1 MRQQTVKIL
10 CAAGVGLATS
20 LAFTALTAPRAEAG
34 ECLAAPKGPA
44 PAGSHWFY
52 RTDHANKR
60 NCWYVRAKDGSST
73 AAASSDST
81 PGGTEVSS
89 NAPAPTSETASAD
102 PTAAPVAAANPAPRL
117 TRNAAPPLHPS
128 VANARAEVP
137 EPAPLRDAAAQDS
150 ATQFP
155 APLPSADPANTPQTG
170 AQSGAQIDGTQSSPV
185 DQRWA
190 DAHASD
196 ATAAASTS
204 DASTKLRTAAQA
216 AIAKGGSPATAA
228 LATAESAT
236 TLIAALLAALA
247 LAGLIVGGLF
257 KLGRR
262 EPTIRRD
269 PTGRPDLWS
278 AAAKSAKRDI
288 VGERLTQDLD
298 LSPPMQPIEPPS
310 WIQAA
315 RQRQTAVVAD
325 HHDGDEIEEL
335 LARAQKRPAA

>member
-1 MRQQTVKIL
+1 MRQQTAKIL
-10 CAAGVGLATS
+10 CATGVGLAAS
-20 LAFTALTAPRAEAG
+20 LAFTALTAPRAEAR

-60 NCWYVRAKDGSST
+60 NCWYVRAKDGSSVAT
-73 AAASSDST
+73 ASSDSA
-81 PGGTEVSS
+81 PDGDESASAAPS
-89 NAPAPTSETASAD
+89 NTASAD
-102 PTAAPVAAANPAPRL
+102 TTAAPAAAATAPARL
-117 TRNAAPPLHPS
+117 TRNAAPLHAS

-137 EPAPLRDAAAQDS
+137 TEPTPLRDAAAQDS
-150 ATQFP
+150 ASQFP
-155 APLPSADPANTPQTG
+155 APLPSADPVSSPQTAAPSAAPLVNA
-170 AQSGAQIDGTQSSPV
+170 AQGSPI

-204 DASTKLRTAAQA
+204 EASTKLRTAAQA

-247 LAGLIVGGLF
+247 LAGLIVGGIF

-262 EPTIRRD
+262 DPAVRRNHN
-269 PTGRPDLWS
+269 GRPDLWS
-278 AAAKSAKRDI
+278 AAARPATADHA
-288 VGERLTQDLD
+288 GERLTQDID
-298 LSPPMQPIEPPS
+298 LSPPMQPIQPPS

-315 RQRQTAVVAD
+315 RQRQTAVAS
-325 HHDGDEIEEL
+325 HDGGDEIEEL

>member
-1 MRQQTVKIL
+1 MRQQTAKLL
-10 CAAGVGLATS
+10 CAAGVGLAAS
-20 LAFTALTAPRAEAG
+20 LAFTALTAPRAEAR

-60 NCWYVRAKDGSST
+60 NCWYVRAKDGSSVAT
-73 AAASSDST
+73 NSSDSA
-81 PGGTEVSS
+81 PDGDESASAAPS
-89 NAPAPTSETASAD
+89 NTASAD
-102 PTAAPVAAANPAPRL
+102 TTAAPAAAATAPAKL
-117 TRNAAPPLHPS
+117 TRNAAVPLHAS

-137 EPAPLRDAAAQDS
+137 TEPAPLRDAAAQDS
-150 ATQFP
+150 ASQFP
-155 APLPSADPANTPQTG
+155 APLPSADPVSSPQT
-170 AQSGAQIDGTQSSPV
+170 AAPSAAPQINAPQGSPI

-196 ATAAASTS
+196 ATAAASAS
-204 DASTKLRTAAQA
+204 EASTKLRTAAQA
-216 AIAKGGSPATAA
+216 AIARGGSPATAA

-262 EPTIRRD
+262 DPTVRRD
-269 PTGRPDLWS
+269 PNGRPDLWS

-288 VGERLTQDLD
+288 AGERLTQDLD
-298 LSPPMQPIEPPS
+298 LSPPMQPVEPPS

-315 RQRQTAVVAD
+315 RQRQTAVAS
-325 HHDGDEIEEL
+325 HDGGDEIEEL